1 MSKSPP
7 GAMVLPMVDI
17 HRAFTLSR
25 RGDNERARSRSE
37 TTDASSAAK
46 RLLGERE
53 GGPVSP
59 PRGGR
64 GLRCAAGGHAVSGAG
79 LAAGARRRPV
89 AWLSNCRRVRNHPLG
104 TQTLGLESGAEQAS
118 FCGQTGRSQ
127 MLSWT
132 DHGPRPR
139 KRQAAVVALQRD
151 QAPASPELG
160 VSSCPTQRGL
170 TRCPLSPRPVL
181 MARGLPASLSCR
193 FGKERRR
200 R

>member
-1 MSKSPP
+1 MKGPAADQRQRMLHQLQNVYWEK
-7 GAMVLPMVDI
+7 GKVD
-17 HRAFTLSR
+17 
-25 RGDNERARSRSE
+25 
-37 TTDASSAAK
+37 
-46 RLLGERE
+46 
-53 GGPVSP
+53 PVSP

-79 LAAGARRRPV
+79 LTAGARKGPV
-89 AWLSNCRRVRNHPLG
+89 TGLSNCRRVRNHPLG
-104 TQTLGLESGAEQAS
+104 TQTLGLESGAEEAS
-118 FCGQTGRSQ
+118 FCGQTGCSQ

-139 KRQAAVVALQRD
+139 KRQVAVVALQRD

-170 TRCPLSPRPVL
+170 TRCPLSPRPVFL
-181 MARGLPASLSCR
+181 VACGLPASLACR
-193 FGKERRR
+193 FGNERRR